1 MWWENSWWVWRFH
14 TYSSFTLDISYFG
27 LLFFFSPMHLL
38 ISIISGILLIYHL
51 INTFLS
57 MPAYKPHAGGD
68 LYLFFHC
75 WILSMLTV
83 PPRDIVGVQPTDI
96 CWMSRLIKIM
106 GYFFLKKDHHLDCY
120 FSFKHFRNRYLK
132 HYGNLSYLILKCLL
146 NLYLTILI

>member
-1 MWWENSWWVWRFH
+1 MSMR
-14 TYSSFTLDISYFG
+14 ISYIQFFHSWY
-27 LLFFFSPMHLL
+27 LLLWFAFFLFSFSPMHLL
-38 ISIISGILLIYHL
+38 ISIISDSSLIYHV
-51 INTFLS
+51 IHTFLS

-75 WILSMLTV
+75 WILSMSTV

-106 GYFFLKKDHHLDCY
+106 GYLFLKKDHHLDCY

-132 HYGNLSYLILKCLL
+132 HDGNLSYLILKYLL